1 MSIPPQARIEHTF
14 VRSIIVA
21 EFTIDAQPRTV
32 TGKKVGVLRREGFV
46 PATVYG
52 PKSDPV
58 NVQIPYRPLELAL
71 LKAGGS
77 NLIDITSGGKKH
89 TVLVREVQRNPIT
102 RKITHVDFFELD
114 LTARLRTDVPLQL
127 VGESPAVEA
136 RLGVLITGPTS
147 LHVELLPSQL
157 MDHIA
162 VDISVLTEVGQS
174 IHVADI
180 KLEEGI
186 VILNDPEELIA
197 RVSQTA
203 AARADE
209 EELAEGEEGAG
220 SAEPEVVRR
229 HKDED
234 EDED

>member
-1 MSIPPQARIEHTF
+1 M
-14 VRSIIVA
+14 A

-52 PKSDPV
+52 PKSEPV

-114 LTARLRTDVPLQL
+114 LTQRLRTDVPLQL
-127 VGESPAVEA
+127 VGESPAVEGK
-136 RLGVLITGPTS
+136 LGVLITGPTA

-157 MDHIA
+157 MDHFA

-174 IHVADI
+174 IHVRDI
-180 KLEEGI
+180 KLEEGVI
-186 VILNDPEELIA
+186 ILNDPDELIA
-197 RVSQTA
+197 RITQTA

-209 EELAEGEEGAG
+209 EEVTEGEEEMG
-220 SAEPEVVRR
+220 SVEPEVVRR

>member
-1 MSIPPQARIEHTF
+1 MSIPLLLRIEHTF
-14 VRSIIVA
+14 VRSFIVA
-21 EFTIDAQPRTV
+21 EFTIEAQARTV
-32 TGKKVGVLRREGFV
+32 TGKKVGALRREGLV

-52 PKSDPV
+52 PKAAPV

-77 NLIDITSGGKKH
+77 NLIEIIASGKKH
-89 TVLVREVQRNPIT
+89 TVLVREVQRNPIS

-114 LTARLRTDVPLQL
+114 LTQRLRTDVPLQL
-127 VGESPAVEA
+127 VGESPAVEGK
-136 RLGVLITGPTS
+136 LGVLITGPTS

-157 MDHIA
+157 MDHFA

-174 IHVADI
+174 IHVRDI
-180 KLEEGI
+180 KLEEGVI
-186 VILNDPEELIA
+186 ILNDPDELIA
-197 RVSQTA
+197 RITQTA

-209 EELAEGEEGAG
+209 EVTEGEEEMT